1 MIHAR
6 KTRLWYFRGSLFYLF
21 FFLIFRLLFN
31 LPGVTYSRELSQKW
45 LRIVWTVEFTRTAHE
60 HFEHTTRFEE
70 NYCLI

>member
-6 KTRLWYFRGSLFYLF
+6 KRDYGTSGDL

-31 LPGVTYSRELSQKW
+31 LPGVTYPRELSQKW

-60 HFEHTTRFEE
+60 HFEHITRFKER
-70 NYCLI
+70 IIV

>member
-6 KTRLWYFRGSLFYLF
+6 KTRLWYFRGSF
-21 FFLIFRLLFN
+21 FKIFRLLFN
-31 LPGVTYSRELSQKW
+31 LPGVTYPRELSQKW
-45 LRIVWTVEFTRTAHE
+45 LRVVWTVELTRTAHG